1 VIPLF
6 KKYFTHFTF
15 ISLMAG
21 VAWQGKI
28 ATVTDRSSLLYNII
42 AGEEVTEGP
51 LDPSAYAGTDSPGVG
66 GARLAALDAGLTVDM
81 ITFSDPEVNFASAL
95 SGNAVVAPLN
105 PLVPEPGSQ
114 DDTGNEPS
122 SEKPIIYTVTDGDTI
137 ASIAAQFNISTNT
150 ILWAN
155 GLSGRDVI
163 RVGDH
168 LTILP
173 TTGILHTVAG
183 GDTVSGLSEKYDTDA
198 ADIIAY
204 NNLDSEASLSIGQKL
219 IIPDGVLP
227 SAVSAPS
234 ISSETRLADEP
245 APPPAAAK
253 SAGLIWPTITRHI
266 SQYFRWGHTG
276 IDIDNRS
283 RPPVYAAA
291 SGTVEFTG
299 RLGGYGNLIIIN
311 HGNGL
316 TTHYAHLDNFYV
328 SNGQTV
334 SQGAAIGK
342 MGSTGRSTGP
352 HLHFEVRQHGRPIN
366 PLSMY

>member
-1 VIPLF
+1 VIPLV
-6 KKYFTHFTF
+6 KKYITHFTF

-21 VAWQGKI
+21 IAWQGKI

-42 AGEEVTEGP
+42 AGEEITEGP
-51 LDPSAYAGTDSPGVG
+51 LDPSAYAGTDAPGIG
-66 GARLAALDAGLTVDM
+66 GARLAALDANLAVNM

-105 PLVPEPGSQ
+105 PLVPEPGTQETTTRASH
-114 DDTGNEPS
+114 
-122 SEKPIIYTVTDGDTI
+122 KPIIYTVTEGDTV

-150 ILWAN
+150 VLWAN
-155 GLSGRDVI
+155 GLSSRDVI
-163 RVGDH
+163 QVGDH
-168 LTILP
+168 ITILP
-173 TTGILHTVAG
+173 TTGVLHTVKS
-183 GDTVSGLSEKYDTDA
+183 GDTVSGLSKAYDADA
-198 ADIIAY
+198 ADIISY
-204 NNLDSEASLSIGQKL
+204 NNLGDDARLAIGQKV
-219 IIPDGVLP
+219 IIPDGALSTRVT
-227 SAVSAPS
+227 APS
-234 ISSETRLADEP
+234 ISSPGSRVADGP
-245 APPPAAAK
+245 TPPPTEAK
-253 SAGLIWPTITRHI
+253 SAGLIWPTTTRHV

-276 IDIDNRS
+276 VDIDNRS

-291 SGTVEFTG
+291 SGTVEFAG

-316 TTHYAHLDNFYV
+316 STYYAHLDNFYI
-328 SNGQTV
+328 SKGQSI

-352 HLHFEVRQHGRPIN
+352 HLHFEVRKHGRPIN